1 MQAIEPM
8 KGLVLDLIL
17 EYYWGYSSE
26 LCFVFSHAKYLGR

>member
-1 MQAIEPM
+1 M

-17 EYYWGYSSE
+17 EQHYWGYSSE